1 MPNPIPMHAKGYA
14 VGYGKPPQSSRFKPG
29 QSGNPKGRPR
39 QKQRISDFEEEL
51 GPVLAAV
58 ARVMEKKVQFKRRGK
73 VQQTTGLDTI
83 MHTLLEQAIDGD
95 VRASRMLLALM
106 ERAEEKARK
115 REGASSLAFELAT
128 KLIGIMQNAK
138 RLGLWDEEDLGETA
152 EITKTEAEESET
164 PAPARPQCALPNDH
178 EGFDLVGVLGRKE
191 QAYERN
197 ELDGDHSY
205 SEKGSGCATAPQ
217 LKRSENPV
225 ITSTSRQGAAASV
238 QPPAKPIIWDPTRS
252 QRPRR
257 PDEPLIR
264 DERPIVSGHGYGT
277 YRKD

>member
-1 MPNPIPMHAKGYA
+1 MPNPTPTHAKGYA

-83 MHTLLEQAIDGD
+83 MHTLLEHAIDGD

-115 REGASSLAFELAT
+115 REGANQSTHQLVVQF
-128 KLIGIMQNAK
+128 GQIMRRLKA
-138 RLGLWDEEDLGETA
+138 LGLWDVETLGEPLKP
-152 EITKTEAEESET
+152 TKTEVAASAAI
-164 PAPARPQCALPNDH
+164 APEPSRCAMRCD
-178 EGFDLVGVLGRKE
+178 EDGYDLVGFLGSKE
-191 QAYERN
+191 QRDEP
-197 ELDGDHSY
+197 LKLSGDQGY
-205 SEKGSGCATAPQ
+205 SEKGSGHATAPQ
-217 LKRSENPV
+217 LEHCGNPV
-225 ITSTSRQGAAASV
+225 ITTSSRQGAAASV
-238 QPPAKPIIWDPTRS
+238 QPPAKPIIWDPIRS

>member
-1 MPNPIPMHAKGYA
+1 MPNPIPTHAKGYA

-73 VQQTTGLDTI
+73 VRRTKGLDAM
-83 MHTLLEQAIDGD
+83 MHTLLEQAIEGD

-152 EITKTEAEESET
+152 ETIKTEAEASET
-164 PAPARPQCALPNDH
+164 LAPEPSRCAMPCD
-178 EGFDLVGVLGRKE
+178 EDGYDLVGVLGSKMQRD
-191 QAYERN
+191 
-197 ELDGDHSY
+197 ELQKLSGDQGY
-205 SEKGSGCATAPQ
+205 SERGSGSATAPQ
-217 LKRSENPV
+217 LEQCGNSV
-225 ITSTSRQGAAASV
+225 ITTSSRQGAAASV
-238 QPPAKPIIWDPTRS
+238 QPPAKPIIWDPIRS